1 VIAAARELYACSC
14 CKEITCLYLQ
24 WFVVG
29 TGRCLAK
36 FAQRIGDI
44 HHQNDIHEIKIEIG

>member
-24 WFVVG
+24 WFVVR